1 MSSSEDISA
10 VAAVL
15 GKKNGMQEQEHSVAV
30 WTNAACNHEG
40 LHHSSLHLTLN
51 TSYMQPLD
59 KDIIP
64 CVKHTYQKH

>member
-30 WTNAACNHEG
+30 
-40 LHHSSLHLTLN
+40 
-51 TSYMQPLD
+51 
-59 KDIIP
+59 
-64 CVKHTYQKH
+64 